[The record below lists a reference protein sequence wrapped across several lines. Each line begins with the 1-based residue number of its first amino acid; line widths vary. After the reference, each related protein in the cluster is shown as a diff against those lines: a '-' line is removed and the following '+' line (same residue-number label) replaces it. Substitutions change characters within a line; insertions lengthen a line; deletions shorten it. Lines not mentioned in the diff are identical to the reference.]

1 MAGHSKWANIKHR
14 KAREDSKRAKLFTTA
29 AKELTLAAREGGGD
43 PEFNNRLRLAIA
55 KARAVNM
62 PNNNIERAIK
72 RGTGELEGGELIE
85 ITYEAYAPHGVGLI
99 VEVVT
104 DNKNRAVAE
113 VRHVFNKYGGSLAES
128 GAVSWQFTRKGQ
140 VMIEQSI
147 EDEDEFFLLVADAG
161 AEDVEFDETTQVYA
175 DLDNFK
181 TVRDAIEA
189 EGFEIAEAGLVYD
202 PNNLVELELG
212 QALQVMNV
220 LEKLED
226 LDDVQNVYSA
236 IDITDEVMAAM
247 A

>member
-14 KAREDSKRAKLFTTA
+14 KARTDSKRAKEFTVA
-29 AKELTLAAREGGGD
+29 SKELTLAAREGGGD
-43 PEFNNRLRLAIA
+43 PAFNNRLRLALS

-62 PNNNIERAIK
+62 PNDNIDRAVK
-72 RGTGELEGGELIE
+72 RGTGELEGGELVE

-128 GAVSWQFTRKGQ
+128 GAVSWQFTRKAQ
-140 VMIEQSI
+140 VTVEQSI

-161 AEDVEFDETTQVYA
+161 ADDVEFGETTEVYS

-181 TVRDAIEA
+181 AVRDAIEA
-189 EGFEIAEAGLVYD
+189 EGIEISEAGLIYD
-202 PNNLVELELG
+202 PNNLVELETS

-220 LEKLED
+220 LEKLEE
-226 LDDVQNVYSA
+226 LDDVQNVFSA
-236 IDITDEVMAAM
+236 IDITDEVLAAM
-247 A
+247 E

>member
-14 KAREDSKRAKLFTTA
+14 KARTDSKRAKEFTVA
-29 AKELTLAAREGGGD
+29 AKEVTLAAREGGGD
-43 PEFNNRLRLAIA
+43 PNFNNRLRLALQ

-62 PNNNIERAIK
+62 PNDNIDRAIK
-72 RGTGELEGGELIE
+72 RGTGELEGGELTE

-128 GAVSWQFTRKGQ
+128 GAVAWQFTRKWQ
-140 VMIEQSI
+140 ITIEEPI

-161 AEDVEFDETTQVYA
+161 AEDVEFSEATEVYT
-175 DLDNFK
+175 DLDTFK
-181 TVRDAIEA
+181 AVRDAIEA
-189 EGFEIAEAGLVYD
+189 EGFEISEASLIYD
-202 PNNLVELELG
+202 PNNLVELEMSE
-212 QALQVMNV
+212 ALQVMNV

-226 LDDVQNVYSA
+226 LDDVQNVFSA
-236 IDITDEVMAAM
+236 IDITDEVLAAM
-247 A
+247 N